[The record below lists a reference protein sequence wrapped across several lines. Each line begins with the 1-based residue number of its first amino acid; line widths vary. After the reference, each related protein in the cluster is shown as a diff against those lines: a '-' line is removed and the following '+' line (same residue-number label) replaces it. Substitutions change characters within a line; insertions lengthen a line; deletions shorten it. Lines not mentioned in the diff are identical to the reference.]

1 MSNFVINSY
10 LSAGD
15 FAECESDGTAS
26 TYIDNNPR
34 SALITQI
41 GTAGTFEWLDE
52 TASIISFWLKGSG
65 NSGNI
70 SAYQVNSGG
79 TIMTSTDSV
88 NSASLTGSFAKY
100 TFNFASDF
108 TLSASTGIGVIRSS
122 GSGTFNISFTPSNQG
137 SLSDCVVNQGWDD
150 GGEGNG
156 NLNMC
161 VGDI

>member
-10 LSAGD
+10 LSAAA
-15 FAECESDGTAS
+15 FAECKSDGTAS

-34 SALITQI
+34 TALITQI

-70 SAYQVNSGG
+70 HAYQVNSGG
-79 TIMTSTDSV
+79 TIMTSTDYV
-88 NSASLTGSFAKY
+88 NSASLTGSFVKY
-100 TFNFASDF
+100 TLNFASDF